1 MVAIDK
7 TQNCRFFVRDF
18 IEYIKKVLSLQL
30 NVTKMSQEE
39 RLFVKEKGFT
49 QGKVE
54 GVLFQK
60 IEGINVSFFVKLIL
74 YREPYSWFIQLRT
87 YMKLMTLSQ
96 PCCKPFCPCKY

>member
-1 MVAIDK
+1 MEHNYYLERVIKQKIEFEREKLRKLREVYMVAIDK

-49 QGKVE
+49 
-54 GVLFQK
+54 
-60 IEGINVSFFVKLIL
+60 
-74 YREPYSWFIQLRT
+74 
-87 YMKLMTLSQ
+87 
-96 PCCKPFCPCKY
+96 

>member
-39 RLFVKEKGFT
+39 RLFVKEKGFCS
-49 QGKVE
+49 GKVE
-54 GVLFQK
+54 GILFQK
-60 IEGINVSFFVKLIL
+60 IEGIDVSHSSDHTYSFFFSVHSLL
-74 YREPYSWFIQLRT
+74 CIQFETFMR
-87 YMKLMTLSQ
+87 
-96 PCCKPFCPCKY
+96 

>member
-39 RLFVKEKGFT
+39 RLFIKEKGFT
-49 QGKVE
+49 
-54 GVLFQK
+54 
-60 IEGINVSFFVKLIL
+60 
-74 YREPYSWFIQLRT
+74 
-87 YMKLMTLSQ
+87 
-96 PCCKPFCPCKY
+96 